1 MVLIQPEQYMAGAF
15 LSKDYGTAAGYSS
28 EKFDYSGIIKEP
40 FLNNLYL
47 LKIFC

>member
-28 EKFDYSGIIKEP
+28 EKFDYSGGVGPQFKED
-40 FLNNLYL
+40 LG
-47 LKIFC
+47 